1 MAVDLE
7 GMDLSWN
14 NSRWISLHGDV
25 SPAHSDDCSAH
36 IDDGSAH
43 SGDGSTHIDDG
54 STHSGDGSTHIDD
67 GSTHID
73 DGSTHSDDD
82 EPLPQLD
89 GLTDNKS
96 IKFCLV
102 LRCIENS
109 KENWKII

>member
-25 SPAHSDDCSAH
+25 SPAHSDDGSAH

-43 SGDGSTHIDDG
+43 SGDGSTH
-54 STHSGDGSTHIDD
+54 SGD

-102 LRCIENS
+102 LWCIENS